1 MECLLR
7 CQRSASTGQYRNML
21 RSVACS
27 VIIIIIDVIIVTL
40 CFCFGSIY
48 LIVLP
53 FFFFSLSDTD
63 YPTDPVDFMYHNT
76 SVLPGP
82 PSKPAVTD
90 VTKSSISLSWEPGPE
105 TGSPVSFYVLE
116 AFGYVFDLRP

>member
-1 MECLLR
+1 
-7 CQRSASTGQYRNML
+7 ML

-27 VIIIIIDVIIVTL
+27 VIIIIIIDVIIVTL

-48 LIVLP
+48 LIVLL
-53 FFFFSLSDTD
+53 SLSDTD